1 MADDPEEGEEGETSR
16 EDGAVELDAPDAGGE
31 GRTAE
36 EDGDSLGSSQTSRA
50 GERELECIAV
60 TGRDD
65 RYHSGRGCSE
75 LYFSA
80 RLMRNSFK
88 WIKGETEIARHRIYA
103 NVAGI
108 DVIKIVN

>member
-1 MADDPEEGEEGETSR
+1 MTLSDPVRPPGLVR
-16 EDGAVELDAPDAGGE
+16 ERVRMYCSENIKHPL
-31 GRTAE
+31 
-36 EDGDSLGSSQTSRA
+36 L
-50 GERELECIAV
+50 L
-60 TGRDD
+60 TGRDN

-103 NVAGI
+103 NLAGF
-108 DVIKIVN
+108 DVIKTVN

>member
-1 MADDPEEGEEGETSR
+1 MADDPEEGEEGETSS

-50 GERELECIAV
+50 GERELECIAKTV
-60 TGRDD
+60 RDD
-65 RYHSGRGCSE
+65 RYHSGCSE

-108 DVIKIVN
+108 DAIKIVN